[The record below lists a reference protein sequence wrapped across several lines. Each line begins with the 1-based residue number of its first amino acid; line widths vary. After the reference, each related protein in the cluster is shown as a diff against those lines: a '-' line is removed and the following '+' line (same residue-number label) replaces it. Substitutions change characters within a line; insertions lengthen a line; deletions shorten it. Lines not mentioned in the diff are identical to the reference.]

1 MTTPKARK
9 RKPATTDATKKKPA
23 PKRKAVVK
31 KPYVVGVL
39 WCAVTAVLGVIG
51 GVWAAGGVKIDP
63 TPPQPA
69 DVLSEAYDA
78 DRASQV
84 AILKELAAQPFDGAT
99 DDGRRQAGEW
109 FNAQRFRNRA
119 DDFGGFTDAVSDAIA
134 GNTEADLAAKLEAA
148 K

>member
-9 RKPATTDATKKKPA
+9 RKPATPDATKKKPA

-99 DDGRRQAGEW
+99 DDGRRQGTEW
-109 FNAQRFRNRA
+109 FLKQVNRNRSN
-119 DDFGGFTDAVSDAIA
+119 DYGIYTDAVCEAIA
-134 GNTEADLAAKLEAA
+134 ANAEAELAAKLEA